1 MYIFFYRKVN
11 KNAYFTLFEVNK
23 NVNLVIFNMS
33 KIAFCRFATLVVIIM
48 LVILRENDLSLER
61 PREFLS
67 PIQSNDRQSRTIRS
81 QVVGIS
87 SYLGNASN
95 DRFAERLNCCKKSNT
110 LSTPPRSTKRT
121 GIRIHAGNTIEHT
134 EGCIL
139 VGSIDMGDK
148 AMGRLG
154 DKARLLSSRKALNE
168 LREYL
173 LN

>member
-1 MYIFFYRKVN
+1 MSLLQENVYFFYRKVN

-87 SYLGNASN
+87 CLSCCVKFLSSSWVGW
-95 DRFAERLNCCKKSNT
+95 RMEERWYKEQEPWFHDSCVICYT
-110 LSTPPRSTKRT
+110 T
-121 GIRIHAGNTIEHT
+121 GIYADLQRSDLQGNPI
-134 EGCIL
+134 
-139 VGSIDMGDK
+139 
-148 AMGRLG
+148 
-154 DKARLLSSRKALNE
+154 
-168 LREYL
+168 
-173 LN
+173 